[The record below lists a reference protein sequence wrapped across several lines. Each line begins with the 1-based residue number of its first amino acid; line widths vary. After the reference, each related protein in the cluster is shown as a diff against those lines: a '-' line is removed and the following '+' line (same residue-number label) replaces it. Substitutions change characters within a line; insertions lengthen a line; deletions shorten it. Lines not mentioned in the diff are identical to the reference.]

1 MKKTFLTIAIG
12 LSSLI
17 ASAQVLEIVSMR
29 QLTTPDEELKIAGI
43 SPAGDYLLLT
53 DGGNTG
59 LSRYDLQTNTMST
72 ITDAQGAGWNVQ
84 ISKDGETITYRQVNI
99 GNDKL
104 VKQDVVQYNLNTK
117 RQMVLAK
124 NQRDASQLMDATAPY
139 AVAINENLHMVLK
152 HNGKTIVLTPN
163 GKEQAYNWASIS
175 PDGSKILYYV
185 SGMGC
190 YVCDMEGKNVKQ
202 IAQHCRAPQWYDNH
216 TIIGMADEDD
226 GTYVTASAI
235 VVYTLTGQSQIL
247 IDKHMMAIYPY
258 AVKGKVAF
266 STTHGDIYMLDVK

>member
-17 ASAQVLEIVSMR
+17 ASAQVLEIASMR

-43 SPAGDYLLLT
+43 SPTGDYLLLT

-124 NQRDASQLMDATAPY
+124 NQRDASQLMDATSPY

-258 AVKGKVAF
+258 AVEGKVAF